1 MKKNKFAFVHMPYG
15 PDAARLD
22 TMPLGLNPV
31 RALANSGA
39 DVDLY
44 LAETPS
50 DRYRHLLTSSNIKF
64 KYFKE
69 AHGNRFLKYTA
80 MFSTKFLKN
89 YTCIFGLGQIGIYLA
104 FLLATV
110 NKCPFIYINDE
121 FPGAEKNLW
130 SKLER
135 KLSKKAVMIVVPD
148 EQRFKPLCKAL
159 DISQNIP
166 HAVLPNIST
175 IQSKPISID
184 WHEKLGLPSRSIIPL
199 LNAGSMRDWS
209 QIPELLSVLPYW
221 PENTVLILN
230 DRARAS
236 LDYRRQIAHLNVPGR
251 VIWTEGFLT
260 EDELNSLVGYCS
272 ICFALYR
279 NLDENLEYTGLSSG
293 KLLRSIACGT
303 PVIASNLPS
312 FQFVEKRSLGVLVTH
327 PKEIPEAIN
336 KILGNMV
343 FYKENCLKFSA
354 EISFDKMWKKFCA
367 RLKEIT
373 DIIITPDPYSF

>member
-1 MKKNKFAFVHMPYG
+1 MGKNKFAFVHMPYG
-15 PDAARLD
+15 PQAARLD

-39 DVDLY
+39 EVDLY

-50 DRYRHLLTSSNIKF
+50 DRYKSLLSSNVKL

-69 AHGNRFLKYTA
+69 VHSDRFLKYTA
-80 MFSTKFLKN
+80 MFSTKFLKK
-89 YTCIFGLGQIGIYLA
+89 YTCVFGLGQIGIYLA

-121 FPGAEKNLW
+121 FPGAEINPW

-135 KLSKKAVMIVVPD
+135 KLSKKAAMIVVPD

-159 DISQNIP
+159 EISQDLP
-166 HAVLPNIST
+166 HAVLPNISN
-175 IQSKPISID
+175 INRQLISID
-184 WHEKLGLPSRSIIPL
+184 WHEKLGLLSRTITPL
-199 LNAGSMRDWS
+199 LHAGSISDWS

-221 PENTVLILN
+221 PENTVLVLN
-230 DRARAS
+230 DRSRTPVY
-236 LDYRRQIAHLNVPGR
+236 YRRQIGHLDVPGR
-251 VIWTEGFLT
+251 VIWTQGLLT

-279 NLDENLEYTGLSSG
+279 NMDENIEYTGLSSG

-303 PVIASNLPS
+303 PVIVSKLPS
-312 FQFVEKRSLGVLVTH
+312 FQFVEKQGLGILVTH

-336 KILGNMV
+336 KILADRD
-343 FYKENCLKFSA
+343 FYKDNCLRFST
-354 EISFDKMWKKFCA
+354 EISFDKMWKIFCSH
-367 RLKEIT
+367 LKEVTGIEL
-373 DIIITPDPYSF
+373 